1 MCKVVRTAVPGFSRE
16 SHRYG
21 LLSCF
26 VTIGDKQPAAPQT
39 ASMLLRKYTIYTMP
53 SWFDS
58 FEELRR
64 SEAKDRLK
72 KAARESAKQ
81 DESQITTWL
90 DLAKKMFDHDNDPDP
105 SAA

>member
-1 MCKVVRTAVPGFSRE
+1 
-16 SHRYG
+16 
-21 LLSCF
+21 
-26 VTIGDKQPAAPQT
+26 
-39 ASMLLRKYTIYTMP
+39 MP

-64 SEAKDRLK
+64 REAKDRLK
-72 KAARESAKQ
+72 KAARDSARQ

-90 DLAKKMFDHDNDPDP
+90 DLAKKLFDRDNDPDP